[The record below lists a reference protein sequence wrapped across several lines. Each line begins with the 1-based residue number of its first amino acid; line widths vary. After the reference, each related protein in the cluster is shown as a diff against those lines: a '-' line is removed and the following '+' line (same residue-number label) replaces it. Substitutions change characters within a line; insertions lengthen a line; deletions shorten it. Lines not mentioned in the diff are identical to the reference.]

1 MKKKQSKSNIVKI
14 DFDKISSKK
23 SFKKLPKQEISFPS
37 KIISNEK
44 SLVGSQENNQVSLSF
59 PENSPVQVQKKG
71 KKVFGR
77 LASLFKPKP
86 KNVINNQSP
95 NTSKK
100 IEKSVEESDEV
111 AVLENEIKQK
121 MELIKQKQEEK
132 RLKIVEEK
140 KKIIEEKKK
149 IEKEKKDKE
158 KLEKEKLVEIS
169 TKGKLKKG
177 MSSSGIKIEQVIQDP
192 EQFVN
197 LDEIELI
204 PDDISIKLCPKCNS
218 KMKKK
223 WVKSDGNFLIQEFI
237 CKNKLCKNEI
247 KLEINTY

>member
-1 MKKKQSKSNIVKI
+1 MKKQKNIVKI

-23 SFKKLPKQEISFPS
+23 SFKKLPKSNVPS

-44 SLVGSQENNQVSLSF
+44 IEVGSQENNQVSLSF
-59 PENSPVQVQKKG
+59 PESSPVQTQKKG

-77 LASLFKPKP
+77 LATFFKPKP
-86 KNVINNQSP
+86 KNVINNQSS
-95 NTSKK
+95 NTFKK
-100 IEKSVEESDEV
+100 VEKPVEESDEV

-132 RLKIVEEK
+132 Q
-140 KKIIEEKKK
+140 KK
-149 IEKEKKDKE
+149 IEEEKNRIKEEVKKAEQEKAKRE

-169 TKGKLKKG
+169 TKGKLKEG
-177 MSSSGIKIEQVIQDP
+177 MSVSGIKIAEIMQEPQ
-192 EQFVN
+192 QFVN

-204 PDDISIKLCPKCNS
+204 PDDLSIKLCPKCNS
-218 KMKKK
+218 KMKRK
-223 WVKSDGNFLIQEFI
+223 WVKSDGNFLMQEFI

-247 KLEINTY
+247 KLEINAY